1 MTATVAEPQLQ
12 LQEPPLETHRLKTID
27 ALLYRTLDFKASD
40 LHINA
45 GQVPWLSVHGSTTPM
60 EGLNAELSP
69 KAIAD
74 MFKEM
79 VTPEQWQQF
88 LVKKRLDFSHATPRS
103 RFRAHFA
110 IADKTPMGVFRVI
123 PNTVPDFG
131 DLGLPDKVRDLI
143 DLESG
148 IVLFIGVTGSG
159 KSSSLAALIKL
170 MKSRHA
176 KKIITVE
183 HPVEFKHTSD
193 RSLIVQ
199 REVGQDVDSFAVGI
213 EDAMREAPDVILV
226 GEMRDPETMS
236 AAISAAT
243 SGHLVFSTLHAE
255 STADAPTRILD
266 AMPEGRVNDV
276 RAQLSRSLKAV
287 VYQKLL
293 PKVGGEGRAVAT
305 EVLINNPAIANM
317 IRQNDLEGIQGQLNA
332 AKSGCIPFEVSLV
345 NLVSDGV
352 VREST
357 AERAE
362 LKQGSYARQKAAGR
376 RAY

>member
-1 MTATVAEPQLQ
+1 MTATLTENLTEPK
-12 LQEPPLETHRLKTID
+12 LETYNLKAID
-27 ALLYRTLDFKASD
+27 ALLYRALDSKASD
-40 LHINA
+40 LHITA
-45 GQVPWLSVHGSTTPM
+45 GEVPWVSVHGSTQHLPGVLPVMT
-60 EGLNAELSP
+60 
-69 KAIAD
+69 AD
-74 MFKEM
+74 MIAGMFMEM
-79 VTPEQWQQF
+79 VSPEQWANYRAT
-88 LVKKRLDFSHATPRS
+88 KRLDFSHATPRS

-110 IADKTPMGVFRVI
+110 IAGGKPMGVFREI
-123 PNTVPDFG
+123 PNTVPDFK
-131 DLGLPDKVRDLI
+131 DLGLPDKVGDLI
-143 DLESG
+143 DLEGG
-148 IVLFIGVTGSG
+148 IVFFCGVTGSG

-170 MKSRHA
+170 MKTRHA
-176 KKIITVE
+176 RKIITIE
-183 HPVEFKHTSD
+183 NPIEFKHTSD

-199 REVGQDVDSFAVGI
+199 REVGLGADVDSFSLGI

-236 AAISAAT
+236 AAISAAS
-243 SGHLVFSTLHAE
+243 SGHLVFSTIHAE
-255 STADAPTRILD
+255 STADVPTRILD
-266 AMPEGRVNDV
+266 SMPEGRVNDV

-317 IRQNDLEGIQGQLNA
+317 IRQNDLEGIQGQLNSV
-332 AKSGCIPFEVSLV
+332 KSGCIPFEVSLV
-345 NLVSDGV
+345 NLVLDNV

-362 LKQGSYARQKAAGR
+362 IRPGSFERQKKVGR

>member
-1 MTATVAEPQLQ
+1 MTATLAEPQL
-12 LQEPPLETHRLKTID
+12 ETSNLKIID
-27 ALLYRTLDFKASD
+27 ALLYRTLDSKASD

-45 GQVPWLSVHGSTTPM
+45 GTAPWISVHGSTVRMP
-60 EGLNAELSP
+60 GLNAEMTPRS
-69 KAIAD
+69 IAA
-74 MFKEM
+74 MFQEM
-79 VTPEQWQQF
+79 VTADQWKEF
-88 LVKKRLDFSHATPRS
+88 RTKKRLDFSHATPRS

-110 IADKTPMGVFRVI
+110 IAGGSPMGVFRVI
-123 PNTVPDFG
+123 PNEVPDFK

-143 DLESG
+143 DLEGG
-148 IVLFIGVTGSG
+148 IVIFCGVTGSG

-170 MKSRHA
+170 MKGKYAR
-176 KKIITVE
+176 KIITVE
-183 HPVEFKHTSD
+183 NPVEFKHTSD
-193 RSLIVQ
+193 QSLVVQ
-199 REVGQDVDSFAVGI
+199 REVGPDVDSFAIGI

-236 AAISAAT
+236 AAISAAS
-243 SGHLVFSTLHAE
+243 SGHLVFSTIHAE
-255 STADAPTRILD
+255 STADVPTRILD
-266 AMPEGRVNDV
+266 SMPEGRVNDV

-317 IRQNDLEGIQGQLNA
+317 IRQNDLEGIQGQLNS

-345 NLVSDGV
+345 NLVSHGL

-357 AERAE
+357 ALRAE
-362 LKQGSYARQKAAGR
+362 IKPDSYLRQKAAGP